1 MYNVWLRCVL
11 DASLRWHLRVTP
23 RPYMWMT
30 WLRSSSASL
39 GIMLRPYILCE
50 MYANNGERNKKG
62 PFALQRQDLSQSYYF
77 NRYIKEINLCVRH
90 QVGCC
95 NQRLPME
102 RHCMT
107 TAQYRYL

>member
-1 MYNVWLRCVL
+1 MILGVFPCGWFT
-11 DASLRWHLRVTP
+11 RVTP
-23 RPYMWMT
+23 RPYFVDAF
-30 WLRSSSASL
+30 ASL
-39 GIMLRPYILCE
+39 GIMLCPYILCE
-50 MYANNGERNKKG
+50 MYAKNGERNKKG

-107 TAQYRYL
+107 TSQYRYL